1 MKKNNFKS
9 LAAVLSLAMATT
21 VVPVNANA
29 AAAPKITVSKKTVY
43 SGKTYSATVTNLKK
57 GYTVQFSST
66 EGGVNFKTKKV
77 KATGKKVT
85 AKFTVKAAKSI
96 ADGAKTKI
104 KAVVKNAKGK
114 TVKTVSQSVTLKQLA
129 TGLTVKDVE
138 KTTVTVGEVVNA
150 DATIAPS
157 AAKGAYKKTFTSSD
171 SSVLKV
177 TNASNGLFEAVAPG
191 TATIS
196 VSAANDKG
204 KVVEGS
210 KTIEI
215 TVVPAEETPGTDEP
229 VAPETP
235 EDTTGSAITTGPAI
249 ATEYELSLTP
259 AKTTIVANSKDQTKI
274 GIFLKKPAETAAT
287 EKMKVAVDVVLGTS
301 NIGSL
306 SQNDVTLIY
315 DAEKGGWY
323 NEITFTSA
331 TLKNPVKSTIK
342 ATVRTVVDGPQG
354 EQIEGVSSNEVA
366 IELVPEEAAQV
377 DTTIAVRATK
387 AVVESCDRV
396 ILTFNQDVD
405 VKSFLTADGKVA
417 DGTNTQTVN
426 GVISTP
432 KAFSLYLQD
441 KVNEQ
446 NDGKDLTKYVDY
458 SQKIEA
464 IEQTSSK
471 ELTFVFKNG
480 YELSDNSKFLC
491 KFFDTHTTSTSE
503 SDVLSNYITDTST
516 PTVMSVEEVDMRT
529 IRVTFDQPVVSYDA
543 SREQSALRRLN
554 YAIDGCNL
562 NSETVYSKDGKTYS
576 LFGSDITI
584 KVVDAVKRN
593 AIDIVL
599 GKASNNVTGN
609 KGEQCYFAAGQHVIQ
624 VSSVG
629 DYASLSEVNK
639 NNMITTKSFN
649 FTISANTTAPSF
661 DVEVQSPEQYIINF
675 TTPIVQLDGIE
686 VGQQLTNTQI
696 KNMDLGLYYKDSAV
710 VSDDGKTTA
719 AMDVFADATA
729 DYRSTTTN
737 NGTVKAGLGQGI
749 QVTRIE
755 NDANGNPRL
764 KMEVTKDWTQL
775 QDYKNYNKTYMN
787 YTLAIHL
794 GKDMI
799 TNAANGVKSGDVK
812 TKVLTGAVAS
822 YDGVSPEITALNA
835 VSRDKNVSVFDVVFN
850 EPVQAGNSVFTTTTY
865 AHANTPSY
873 SKITGRTEAMADM
886 TVKIVSSK
894 NKVYDAE
901 ITGYSTLEDNTIRV
915 KTTALE
921 PDTYVLYATA
931 VSDDAGNTC
940 KTVSTT
946 FTVAGAA
953 AVASEF
959 KVLSILADRTTLTSS
974 KGYEVV
980 SKGGVV
986 TTTAAGVGVEVLNNS
1001 VNYGSDVIYVEF
1013 SSQYKVAPMDVS
1025 VLNTANWTIN
1035 GTSLPVGSY
1044 ISAGIEGTDFTKLD
1058 ATKNYS
1064 GVTIVLPQGTL
1075 TNIHATSIK
1084 LNANVQNSAGTVLTG
1099 QTTFSTPSIFKG
1111 SYFSQNR
1118 VNTPIY
1124 VEDSTS
1130 TTAKPVYY
1138 LLNADEA
1145 TKENK

>member
-9 LAAVLSLAMATT
+9 LAAVLSLAMAATA
-21 VVPVNANA
+21 VPVNANA

-43 SGKTYSATVTNLKK
+43 SGKTYSTTVTNLKK

-66 EGGVNFKTKKV
+66 QGGVNFKTKKV

-96 ADGAKTKI
+96 ADGSKTKI

-129 TGLTVKDVE
+129 KSLTVKDVE
-138 KTTVTVGEVVNA
+138 KTTVTVGEIVNA
-150 DATIAPS
+150 DATISPA

-171 SSVLKV
+171 SAILKV

-191 TATIS
+191 KATIS
-196 VSAANDKG
+196 VSAVNNKG

-215 TVVPAEETPGTDEP
+215 TVVAAEKPDEKP
-229 VAPETP
+229 DDKP
-235 EDTTGSAITTGPAI
+235 TTGPGIDVTGPAI
-249 ATEYELSLTP
+249 VTEYQLSLTP
-259 AKTTIVANSKDQTKI
+259 GKTTITANSKDQTKI
-274 GIFLKKPAETAAT
+274 GILLKAPTETAAT
-287 EKMKVAVDVVLGTS
+287 DKMKVAVDVVLGTS

-331 TLKNPVKSTIK
+331 TLQNAVKSTIK
-342 ATVRTVVDGPQG
+342 ANVRSVVDGPEG
-354 EQIEGVSSNEVA
+354 EQIVGVSSNEVV
-366 IELVPEEAAQV
+366 IELVPEKATDV
-377 DTTIAVRATK
+377 DTTVAVRATK
-387 AVVESCDRV
+387 AVVESCDR
-396 ILTFNQDVD
+396 ITLTFNQDVD

-417 DGTNTQTVN
+417 DGTNSQTVN
-426 GVISTP
+426 GVISSPT
-432 KAFSLYLQD
+432 AFHLYLQD

-446 NDGKDLTKYVDY
+446 NDGKDLSKYTDY
-458 SQKIEA
+458 SKQIAA
-464 IEQTSSK
+464 IEQTSSR
-471 ELTFVFKNG
+471 ELTFVFKDN

-503 SDVLSNYITDTST
+503 SDVLANYITDTST

-543 SREQSALRRLN
+543 SKEQSALRKLN

-562 NSETVYSKDGKTYS
+562 NSETTYKKDGKDYS

-584 KVVDAVKRN
+584 KIPDEAKVKRN

-599 GKASNNVTGN
+599 GKASEGLSGN
-609 KGEQCYFAAGQHVIQ
+609 GGEQCYFAAGQHVIQ
-624 VSSVG
+624 ISSVG

-649 FTISANTTAPSF
+649 FTIKPNTTAPSF

-686 VGQQLTNTQI
+686 IGQQLTDKQV
-696 KNMDLGLYYKDSAV
+696 KDMDLGLYYKDSAV
-710 VSDDGKTTA
+710 VKADNTTF
-719 AMDVFADATA
+719 AMTEFKDATA
-729 DYRSTTTN
+729 AYAAGA
-737 NGTVKAGLGQGI
+737 GTGLGQEI

-755 NDANGNPRL
+755 DDEKGNPRL

-775 QDYKNYNKTYMN
+775 EDYKANNKIYMN

-794 GKDMI
+794 GKDML

-812 TKVLTGAVAS
+812 TKVLTGAVTS
-822 YDGVSPEITALNA
+822 YDGVSPEITALTA
-835 VSRDKNVSVFDVVFN
+835 VSQDKNVSVFDVTFN
-850 EPVQAGNSVFTTTTY
+850 EPVQAGNSVFTATTY

-873 SKITGRTEAMADM
+873 SKITGRTEAMSDM
-886 TVKIVSSK
+886 TVKIVSST
-894 NKVYDAE
+894 NRVYDAE
-901 ITGYSTLEDNTIRV
+901 ITGYSNLEDHIIRV
-915 KTTALE
+915 KTTSLPAGSY
-921 PDTYVLYATA
+921 TLYATA

-946 FTVAGAA
+946 FAVAGETAA
-953 AVASEF
+953 ASEF
-959 KVLSILADRTTLTSS
+959 KVLSILADKTMDEKAYT
-974 KGYEVV
+974 V
-980 SKGGVV
+980 SAGGVA
-986 TTTAAGVGVEVLNNS
+986 TAAGVGVTVLNNTEN
-1001 VNYGSDVIYVEF
+1001 VGADVIYVEF

-1035 GTSLPVGSY
+1035 GASLPVGSY
-1044 ISAGIEGTDFTKLD
+1044 ISAGIKGTDFTNMD
-1058 ATKNYS
+1058 TTKNYS
-1064 GVTIVLPQGTL
+1064 GVTIMLPQGTL
-1075 TNIHATSIK
+1075 TNIHTTSVK
-1084 LNANVQNSAGTVLTG
+1084 LNANVQNSAGTALTG

-1111 SYFSQNR
+1111 SYFSLNR
-1118 VNTPIY
+1118 TNKPIY
-1124 VEDSTS
+1124 VEDNDGS
-1130 TTAKPVYY
+1130 YY
-1138 LLNADEA
+1138 VLNASEA